1 MLSTG
6 PVSVV
11 LRKLQGARPM
21 EHERG
26 DRRAGGGVCVPSG
39 HQRKLSTMASPAN
52 TGRVVLSA
60 VTQPSGDQTSN
71 PGSSGYAGAE

>member
-11 LRKLQGARPM
+11 LRTLKGARSM

-26 DRRAGGGVCVPSG
+26 DRKAGGVVWGPPG
-39 HQRKLSTMASPAN
+39 HQGKLSTMASAA
-52 TGRVVLSA
+52 TIGRVALSA
-60 VTQPSGDQTSN
+60 VTQPRGNQTSY
-71 PGSSGYAGAE
+71 PGSSGYTGAK